1 MVMGASQASGKAI
14 RLGVAN
20 VGAEAVVRGDEGG
33 TLTSASL
40 SIRVCIETQ
49 WLLHW
54 RGKPPGSDTI
64 RHGSELATPPP

>member
-1 MVMGASQASGKAI
+1 MVMEASQASGKAI
-14 RLGVAN
+14 TLSVAN
-20 VGAEAVVRGDEGG
+20 VGAEAVVHGDEGG

-54 RGKPPGSDTI
+54 RGKPPGSDMI
-64 RHGSELATPPP
+64 RHGSELATLPP